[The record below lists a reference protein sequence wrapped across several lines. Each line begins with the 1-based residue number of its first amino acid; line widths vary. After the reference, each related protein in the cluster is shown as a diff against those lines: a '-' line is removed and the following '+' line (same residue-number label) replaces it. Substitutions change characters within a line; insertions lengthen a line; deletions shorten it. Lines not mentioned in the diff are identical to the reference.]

1 MKFSLISSAIIG
13 CSVVLAAPIA
23 QKNEVVVTEEVVQL
37 TSIVP
42 VEMVV
47 NLDASQT
54 QTPTVGSGENSQE
67 NTAAALDSFVDDNP
81 ETSRNN
87 TSSSGSGSV
96 PNPEGVV
103 NGEKYFALGASNTVT
118 GPGNPNQIG
127 GSPGNA
133 GSILGSGTNDFGT
146 SVYDYSGYPGG
157 FDQQPGQSSDGSYGP
172 DSGPAE
178 GSIEIEVGTEDA
190 PGTPGQ
196 NNPQPPT
203 SQSQFFRLVANVTGT
218 DDPFDI
224 NGYYLSTYHVSPGS
238 SIAQLEKHYPNGTLP
253 SAANG
258 GGGRSGNS
266 GQQRT
271 FYTNGTVFETANRQG
286 TTVTSGGRSVSRT
299 APFPA

>member
-1 MKFSLISSAIIG
+1 M
-13 CSVVLAAPIA
+13 VLAAPIA
-23 QKNEVVVTEEVVQL
+23 QQNEIVVSEQVVQV

-42 VEMVV
+42 VTTVL
-47 NLDASQT
+47 NLAASQT
-54 QTPTVGSGENSQE
+54 QTPTAGSGGNSQG
-67 NTAAALDSFVDDNP
+67 NAAAALGSFVDDNP
-81 ETSRNN
+81 ETLRGN

-103 NGEKYFALGASNTVT
+103 NGENYFALAASNTVT

-146 SVYDYSGYPGG
+146 SVYDYSSYPGG

-178 GSIEIEVGTEDA
+178 GSIDIQVGTEDA

-196 NNPQPPT
+196 NNPQPPA

-218 DDPFDI
+218 EDPFGI
-224 NGYYLSTYHVSPGS
+224 NGYYLSTYHVSAGS

-253 SAANG
+253 SHVNG
-258 GGGRSGNS
+258 DGRRGGNS
-266 GQQRT
+266 GQERV
-271 FYTNGTVFETANRQG
+271 FYTNGTVFETANHQG

-299 APFPA
+299 ALFPA